1 VIFCRKGRLKTAG
14 ALSGAVG
21 VRRTTQ
27 ERDNPAAAVEQV
39 IHGLHGPL
47 GVLDPD
53 GSRQLGGRPPVDE
66 YRSSL
71 SLETLKE
78 PLVRQP
84 GAADDRPV
92 HPLVFEGPE
101 DVLLASRVLGG
112 KPMLRPTE
120 SETVGDR
127 DRIVN
132 LSDGVFA
139 IAITLLV
146 LDIQVPDIPEKVVSS
161 QLPEAL
167 LSLWPKYLGYFLSF
181 VGISAFWL
189 IHHSIFRPIR
199 SYDRTLLYLN
209 FLFLMVVAFV
219 PFPTALLGEYG
230 DHQLPVAIYA
240 ATLAVGRLLLTAIHW
255 YSTRNDRLLD
265 EPQDPATVR
274 FFLRWGLTIPAIFL
288 LSIGV
293 SFFSVGVAIWTW
305 LIMLVVDAVVIRRRF
320 R

>member
-1 VIFCRKGRLKTAG
+1 
-14 ALSGAVG
+14 
-21 VRRTTQ
+21 
-27 ERDNPAAAVEQV
+27 
-39 IHGLHGPL
+39 
-47 GVLDPD
+47 
-53 GSRQLGGRPPVDE
+53 
-66 YRSSL
+66 
-71 SLETLKE
+71 
-78 PLVRQP
+78 
-84 GAADDRPV
+84 
-92 HPLVFEGPE
+92 
-101 DVLLASRVLGG
+101 
-112 KPMLRPTE
+112 MLRPRE

-146 LDIQVPDIPEKVVSS
+146 LNIQVPDIPEKVVSS

-167 LSLWPKYLGYFLSF
+167 LSLWPKYLGYLLSF

-199 SYDRTLLYLN
+199 AYDRSLLYLN

-274 FFLRWGLTIPAIFL
+274 FFLRRGLMIPAIFL

-293 SFFSVGVAIWTW
+293 SFFNVGVAIWTW